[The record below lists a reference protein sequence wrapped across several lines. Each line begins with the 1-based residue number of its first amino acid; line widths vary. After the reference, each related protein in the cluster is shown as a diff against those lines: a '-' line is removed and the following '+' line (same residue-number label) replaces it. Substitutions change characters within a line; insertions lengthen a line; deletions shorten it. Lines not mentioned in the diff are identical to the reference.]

1 MTMTYGSICDM
12 PNHRHRE
19 ARYLPYALMPCAR
32 VCTFCGQRF
41 AAASKLKKHMKDEH
55 YEAVKDLISKEFF
68 VVTVTGRPGEMEQYL
83 GYNDPPQVCKL

>member
-1 MTMTYGSICDM
+1 
-12 PNHRHRE
+12 
-19 ARYLPYALMPCAR
+19 
-32 VCTFCGQRF
+32 
-41 AAASKLKKHMKDEH
+41 MKDEH